1 MTDILHILR
10 LTPPVLLA
18 RQQVGGTG
26 YRCQRGTQVM
36 GDGEHHVLLGLEE
49 FPVLPVGRL
58 QLFLVAVF
66 SIYVPVYDGIEHDC
80 QQGNTQCKTGHGT
93 VGRVTVKNECLIF
106 RCEPC
111 ICFLFELGNER
122 VHFPV
127 QFRIVPIQAI
137 HLDGQVCFPP
147 FLFLNDPVVQGEQHA
162 SCGHNRGR
170 GGLLF
175 LLPFYLFFLLQV
187 SGLFL
192 FTPEYIPEIP
202 FFGNRSIWI
211 GDFRF

>member
-1 MTDILHILR
+1 M
-10 LTPPVLLA
+10 PV
-18 RQQVGGTG
+18 
-26 YRCQRGTQVM
+26 
-36 GDGEHHVLLGLEE
+36 
-49 FPVLPVGRL
+49 P
-58 QLFLVAVF
+58 
-66 SIYVPVYDGIEHDC
+66 
-80 QQGNTQCKTGHGT
+80 
-93 VGRVTVKNECLIF
+93 
-106 RCEPC
+106 
-111 ICFLFELGNER
+111 